1 MAGHER
7 PGHSA
12 SVPSV
17 VRAGDPGHR
26 ASVPSVVRVQS
37 AYCVQL
43 TSFFYLAHR
52 MGLPTFKAGLPQ
64 LKGEERTLLVTARGV
79 LAR

>member
-17 VRAGDPGHR
+17 VRAGDPSHSASVPSVLRAGDPGHS

-37 AYCVQL
+37 AYWC
-43 TSFFYLAHR
+43 SAHFLLLFSTQD
-52 MGLPTFKAGLPQ
+52 GAAHIQGWPFPV
-64 LKGEERTLLVTARGV
+64 KG
-79 LAR
+79 